1 MTCTKDVF
9 PDILVGCHVPSVQK
23 KNQIITNLDICVSNF
38 VVKIYIFLEQSIVS
52 IKGVAH

>member
-1 MTCTKDVF
+1 MHARKMYF
-9 PDILVGCHVPSVQK
+9 LIYWWAAMYPPSKK

-52 IKGVAH
+52 IKGVAR